1 MLYSSYDPFTFM
13 VILLF
18 IYFILILFIVIIIYN
33 IIHRD
38 NTNSNTNS
46 NQINTVPSTTCLTC
60 IPKPTP
66 LSGNKQFY

>member
-18 IYFILILFIVIIIYN
+18 IYFVLVLFIVIIIYN
-33 IIHRD
+33 IIHRG
-38 NTNSNTNS
+38 NTNYNS
-46 NQINTVPSTTCLTC
+46 NQINSVPLTTCLSC

-66 LSGNKQFY
+66 ILGNKQFY

>member
-33 IIHRD
+33 IIRGH
-38 NTNSNTNS
+38 NNNSNS
-46 NQINTVPSTTCLTC
+46 NQINTVPQTTCLSC

>member
-1 MLYSSYDPFTFM
+1 MLFGSYDPFTFM

-33 IIHRD
+33 IIHRAK
-38 NTNSNTNS
+38 TNSNSNS
-46 NQINTVPSTTCLTC
+46 NQMNTVPQTTCVSC

-66 LSGNKQFY
+66 LTGNKQFY

>member
-1 MLYSSYDPFTFM
+1 MLYGNYDPFTFM

-33 IIHRD
+33 IIYRH
-38 NTNSNTNS
+38 NNSNS
-46 NQINTVPSTTCLTC
+46 NQINTIPQTTCVSC

-66 LSGNKQFY
+66 LSGNTQFY